1 MLTPAGQYRIF
12 AYVKALDFR
21 CGMDRIAQV
30 CKAELAMN
38 PYGGAVFLFFN
49 RSRDRAKIFF
59 YDGTGPCLFLKRLDH
74 GRFQLPRAE
83 AGAGHA
89 EIPASDLALLLEGV
103 DVAKIPRPKAFRLLP
118 KTTAKEKESRPLAN
132 ESPVAP

>member
-12 AYVKALDFR
+12 AYAKALDFR

-59 YDGTGPCLFLKRLDH
+59 YDGSGPCLFLKRLDR
-74 GRFQLPRAE
+74 GRFYLPCPQP
-83 AGAGHA
+83 GAVHA
-89 EIPASDLALLLEGV
+89 QIPAAELALLLEGI
-103 DVAKIPRPKAFRLLP
+103 DVAKIPRPQVSRMLP
-118 KTTAKEKESRPLAN
+118 KKSSKNKIIIPLAID
-132 ESPVAP
+132 ETLAP